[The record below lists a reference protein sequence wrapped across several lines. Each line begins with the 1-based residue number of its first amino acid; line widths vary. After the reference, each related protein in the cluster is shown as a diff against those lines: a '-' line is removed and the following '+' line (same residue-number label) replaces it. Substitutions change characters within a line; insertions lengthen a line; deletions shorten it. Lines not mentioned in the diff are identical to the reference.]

1 MKERERARRRKNPL
15 WAMVKKSFLFI
26 LLPLRVGALFV
37 KKHPRHERIETLAEK
52 QKGFDRK
59 RLPLLL

>member
-1 MKERERARRRKNPL
+1 MKEREEKNPL
-15 WAMVKKSFLFI
+15 WAMVKKSFLSI

-37 KKHPRHERIETLAEK
+37 KKHSRHERIETLAEK